1 MVLAAPK
8 KKKVTCNVCGAEFY
22 PGEKLHIWS
31 ENLLLAEGVDVH
43 RFLIYAC
50 EAFEKPDIQ
59 VINFRGIDE
68 IRLFLE
74 NLKNMA
80 NFSKVKTL
88 VIARDAETN
97 VTSAIDKVKSALE
110 NADLAKP
117 LKPFEYNSGNNVKI
131 AFVLFP
137 GPDQNGKCRNGTLE
151 ELCLTTADDAS
162 LLKCVDAFLQCAQ
175 KSNEDLRHPWKSRLY
190 AYLAGKDDHAGKK
203 LGQAAKDK
211 VWNFNHPTMA
221 PFKKIIQEM

>member
-1 MVLAAPK
+1 MPATPTNK
-8 KKKVTCNVCGAEFY
+8 KITCKVCGSEFY
-22 PGEKLHIWS
+22 PSDKWQIQKEK
-31 ENLLLAEGVDVH
+31 LLLAEGVDVH

-50 EAFEKPDIQ
+50 EAFEKADIQ
-59 VINFRGIDE
+59 VINFGGIDE
-68 IRLFLE
+68 LRGF
-74 NLKNMA
+74 LKNLVEIMA
-80 NFSKVKTL
+80 NFTKVKTL
-88 VIARDAETN
+88 VVARDAETDVDAAIAKVASAFKN
-97 VTSAIDKVKSALE
+97 VNLPVPQEPFQFNSNNHIKTALM
-110 NADLAKP
+110 
-117 LKPFEYNSGNNVKI
+117 
-131 AFVLFP
+131 LFP

-151 ELCLTTADDAS
+151 ELCLTTADDAP

-211 VWNFNHPTMA
+211 VWKLNHPSMA